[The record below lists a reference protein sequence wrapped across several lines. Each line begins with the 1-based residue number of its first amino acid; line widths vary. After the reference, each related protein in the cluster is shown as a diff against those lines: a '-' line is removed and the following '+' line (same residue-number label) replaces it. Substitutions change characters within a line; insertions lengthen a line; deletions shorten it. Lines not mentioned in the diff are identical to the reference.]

1 MIEMLE
7 KMSGKTHESLI
18 EQKTITRDNE
28 RMLSKNEGRISYTMS
43 TKERSVIQFNDMLFI
58 PPRNSMVFRAGESP
72 IWNRRNTILPMSWR
86 LLKNTIVQPGVDEYS
101 LQTVPTLSTA
111 LDFDIR
117 KNQPDFY
124 RMLKKR
130 VDQAR
135 EVDYM
140 RERYM
145 DVHGY
150 SEDDMARLDPEVLSD
165 EIMIAINEKLYGT
178 GIDKDEKEN
187 TPWASR
193 GYASKEEWQEA
204 LRQREVEKTNEMVR
218 VAKPNEE
225 LRKEMASLHA
235 NEEEMEMKVY
245 ADGRISK
252 RMLITQMGHANMQ
265 LAKVIAVAYN
275 ETKQYFKSS
284 ARYIYNPETETLRD
298 AQTSEVFIESLTKAD
313 SKAFN
318 DAAESQDYR
327 VFSESTDINES
338 GVGRFEVKESFIKHL
353 ASLPSWSDIAGGR
366 FEKEV
371 ARAYDKEMT
380 LNN

>member
-1 MIEMLE
+1 
-7 KMSGKTHESLI
+7 
-18 EQKTITRDNE
+18 
-28 RMLSKNEGRISYTMS
+28 
-43 TKERSVIQFNDMLFI
+43 
-58 PPRNSMVFRAGESP
+58 
-72 IWNRRNTILPMSWR
+72 
-86 LLKNTIVQPGVDEYS
+86 
-101 LQTVPTLSTA
+101 
-111 LDFDIR
+111 
-117 KNQPDFY
+117 
-124 RMLKKR
+124 
-130 VDQAR
+130 
-135 EVDYM
+135 
-140 RERYM
+140 
-145 DVHGY
+145 
-150 SEDDMARLDPEVLSD
+150 
-165 EIMIAINEKLYGT
+165 
-178 GIDKDEKEN
+178 N

-353 ASLPSWSDIAGGR
+353 ASLP
-366 FEKEV
+366 
-371 ARAYDKEMT
+371 
-380 LNN
+380 